1 MLKRWLN
8 HWLGKGQLPMGTRK
22 TAPKTD
28 STRNKETKKAALK
41 PKSESTKAHA
51 SHQKKAKPSS
61 SSPSSIHT
69 AHKTTKNSHSNGANG
84 KKGPTIGNSV
94 SNHSTASHSNPHS
107 SDGAHTAL
115 LSKSLLDSPLL
126 NTSET
131 VCREVACEGLATT
144 ASYCRL
150 HYIKNWKKIK
160 RKEIILREGKLNQYI
175 EELVVKYPDKYIEA
189 IRQDLASDKDF
200 SKIIYDLDL
209 DEGIEDFDTEGAE
222 GEDSIIDT
230 IKREYE
236 DEGDA
241 F

>member
-1 MLKRWLN
+1 
-8 HWLGKGQLPMGTRK
+8 MGTQK
-22 TAPKTD
+22 TTPKTD
-28 STRNKETKKAALK
+28 STRNKETKKVASK
-41 PKSESTKAHA
+41 PKSEPTKAHA
-51 SHQKKAKPSS
+51 SHQKKAKGPSNA
-61 SSPSSIHT
+61 PSDIHT
-69 AHKTTKNSHSNGANG
+69 SNTVTKNSHSHGANG

-94 SNHSTASHSNPHS
+94 SNHLTTSHSNPHHLS
-107 SDGAHTAL
+107 SEGAHTAL
-115 LSKSLLDSPLL
+115 LSKSLLDSSLL

-175 EELVVKYPDKYIEA
+175 EELVTKYPDKYIEA

-236 DEGDA
+236 DDGDA